1 MTSNTALDYTP
12 RFVVIGNLGSKRV
25 EAFSVALERLGFSA
39 PEIVQ
44 WVDLLDGKV
53 RLEEVVREGDIV
65 RLEWPG
71 RDWEIEKRLLLR
83 GAELTE
89 IESHFRFIRREQLE
103 PLEWERGRI
112 MPSRQWYLGLRQCL
126 REIDEQ
132 LQNAPQHVIMNA
144 PSEIEVMLDKRV
156 CHGRMS
162 AFRIPV
168 PPALGAPFHFQDFLK
183 RLQRFNWRRVFV
195 KLSHPSIAN
204 GVVAFETDGTRVR
217 ALTTIEMVRAEGEVR
232 LYQTRQIRIYDTWE
246 DVAALVDTMCRERV
260 HVERWIPKAG
270 LDGRSFD
277 ARVLMIA
284 GRPQH
289 AIIRAARGPLT
300 NLHPLAERMPAEAV
314 LNRIPE
320 EAWHQALNAC
330 EAAMRFFP
338 RTLAAG
344 VDFFYEPGFARSL
357 IFELNAWGDYLP
369 DVIYQGRDTYE
380 AEIVTLLQELQEG

>member
-1 MTSNTALDYTP
+1 MTTNSLSEHPP

-25 EAFSVALERLGFSA
+25 ESFSMALERLGFAA
-39 PEIVQ
+39 PEVVQ
-44 WVDLLDGKV
+44 WLDILDGKV
-53 RLEEVVREGDIV
+53 RLEEIVHEGDIV

-71 RDWEIEKRLLLR
+71 RDWEIEKRLLIK
-83 GAELTE
+83 GAELCE
-89 IESHFRFIRREQLE
+89 IESHFRFIPKEQIE

-112 MPSRQWYLGLRQCL
+112 MPSRQWYLGLRQVL

-132 LQNAPQHVIMNA
+132 LSAAPEHVVMNA

-232 LYQTRQIRIYDTWE
+232 LYQTRQIRIYDNWE
-246 DVAALVDTMCRERV
+246 DVSALIDTMCRERV

-289 AIIRAARGPLT
+289 AIFRLARGPLT
-300 NLHPLAERMPAEAV
+300 NLAPLAERVSAEAI
-314 LNRIPE
+314 LDRIPE
-320 EAWHQALNAC
+320 EAWHQALSAC
-330 EAAMRFFP
+330 EGAMRFFP
-338 RTLAAG
+338 STLAAG
-344 VDFFYEPGFARSL
+344 IDFFYEPGFARSL

-369 DVIYQGRDTYE
+369 DVLYNGQDTYE
-380 AEIVTLLQELQEG
+380 AEITTLLQLLAEG